1 MAEITR
7 FAVPFSEKTI
17 IFITASFG
25 VRLLRSHFLPP
36 SNCGILASNG
46 ARLAHPSQPKKDAWN
61 MAEFGSTY
69 RPTTI
74 VFTSD
79 LILNSMSRPPHRAND
94 QSFRIMTSFEV
105 VYELQLI
112 HDRLQRLWGIHV
124 IIETGKRPS
133 MQSRCSLIEA
143 LQRNSHLHGEHAV
156 KYYRGDTKQTIRNF
170 KSDGVHVDNGFFA
183 EMLRIMARQI
193 QEGRFRV
200 NFQRN
205 RGKKSKKRNS
215 KETTSASDNS
225 VTGFKLL

>member
-1 MAEITR
+1 MAEMTR

-25 VRLLRSHFLPP
+25 VRLLKSHFLPP
-36 SNCGILASNG
+36 SNCGIIASNG
-46 ARLAHPSQPKKDAWN
+46 ARLAHPSQPKKDAWD
-61 MAEFGSTY
+61 MAEYGSTY

-74 VFTSD
+74 VITSD

-112 HDRLQRLWGIHV
+112 HNRMQRLGIHV

-143 LQRNSHLHGEHAV
+143 LQRNSQLHGEDAV

-170 KSDGVHVDNGFFA
+170 KSDGVHVDNGFLDD
-183 EMLRIMARQI
+183 MIRKMARQI
-193 QEGRFRV
+193 QEGKFTV
-200 NFQRN
+200 KFQRN
-205 RGKKSKKRNS
+205 RGKRSKK
-215 KETTSASDNS
+215 KAPIKDTQQAHE
-225 VTGFKLL
+225 